1 MKVYINVERQQT
13 KSDVATEIWIYDITL
28 YCEIWTIDKRMYLG
42 YGEHSRFA
50 STSPP
55 ISMEFSQLNAE
66 KSSKMYVTYGTQTV
80 CSEWWNGI
88 SRVYNGTYR

>member
-1 MKVYINVERQQT
+1 
-13 KSDVATEIWIYDITL
+13 
-28 YCEIWTIDKRMYLG
+28 MYLG
-42 YGEHSRFA
+42 YGEHSRFG

-80 CSEWWNGI
+80 CSEW
-88 SRVYNGTYR
+88 